1 MTACSVFSSFRRR
14 MPLVASAVI
23 GFAIATAACGGGS
36 SQAGVAGLGTTT
48 IAPPAA
54 TGAAGGSHPGGDLLE
69 YATCMRSHGVLS
81 FPGSAAF
88 GSSGGIEDAK
98 GQMAQITKSEGSSST
113 FQAALRACAEYYG
126 PPPTSSPQVSSQ
138 EMRRLLAVSR
148 CMRAHGVPTFP
159 DPNPTTGELNAPAD
173 IDRGSPQVVAALQAC
188 RSLGEAA
195 GLGPPST

>member
-1 MTACSVFSSFRRR
+1 MTCSVYSSLRRR
-14 MPLVASAVI
+14 LPLVASAAI

-36 SQAGVAGLGTTT
+36 PQASVASLGTTT

-54 TGAAGGSHPGGDLLE
+54 TGAAGGSYPGGDLLE
-69 YATCMRSHGVLS
+69 YATCMHSHGALS

-88 GSSGGIEDAK
+88 GSSGGIKDAK
-98 GQMAQITKSEGSSST
+98 GQMAQIAKSEASSST
-113 FQAALRACAEYYG
+113 FQAAQRACAEYYG
-126 PPPTSSPQVSSQ
+126 LPPTSSPQVSSQ
-138 EMRRLLAVSR
+138 EMRKLLAVSR

-159 DPNPTTGELNAPAD
+159 DPNPTTGELNAPAG
-173 IDRGSPQVVAALQAC
+173 IDRASPQVLVALQAC